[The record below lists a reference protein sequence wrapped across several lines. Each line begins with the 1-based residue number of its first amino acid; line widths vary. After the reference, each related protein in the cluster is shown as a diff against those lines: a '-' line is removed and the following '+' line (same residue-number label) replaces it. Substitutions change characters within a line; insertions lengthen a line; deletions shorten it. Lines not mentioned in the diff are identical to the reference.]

1 MIKKYYQKYGF
12 VFSILFTFVIIA
24 LFHFTKFGG
33 LKLYP
38 VVVNFSIFW
47 LFFSSLFAKETIIQ
61 KFARIAEG
69 ELHPKTLVY
78 TKNLTYIW
86 SVYLL
91 LQFLASLATM
101 FMSDRVWM
109 IFNGCISY
117 VLLGMFFAVE
127 YVVRILFKRRNNL

>member
-38 VVVNFSIFW
+38 VVVNFCIFW

-61 KFARIAEG
+61 KFARMTEG
-69 ELHPKTLVY
+69 ELAPKVLVY
-78 TKNLTYIW
+78 TRNLTYIW
-86 SVYLL
+86 CVYLL
-91 LQFLASLATM
+91 LQFLFSVATL

-117 VLLGMFFAVE
+117 VLLGVFFAVE